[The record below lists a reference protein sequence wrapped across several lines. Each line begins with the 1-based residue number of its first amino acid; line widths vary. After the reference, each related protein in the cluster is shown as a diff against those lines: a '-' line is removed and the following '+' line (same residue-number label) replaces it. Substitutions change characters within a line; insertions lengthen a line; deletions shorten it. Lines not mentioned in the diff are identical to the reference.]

1 MTKIEYLKALSE
13 HHNLQSKVR
22 KNQFPKREDQ
32 KNRGRWNIRIVMKL
46 NRGRDR
52 VVQSARIKYGKSMLE
67 RTIQYF
73 HPMELFYDLVWRTE
87 KDAATLNVNT
97 REYVTEQTKAV
108 AAKL

>member
-1 MTKIEYLKALSE
+1 
-13 HHNLQSKVR
+13 
-22 KNQFPKREDQ
+22 
-32 KNRGRWNIRIVMKL
+32 MKL

-108 AAKL
+108 AAKLQIREATPYSRTVFVNSRNKYGESVRNI

>member
-13 HHNLQSKVR
+13 HHNLRSKVR

-52 VVQSARIKYGKSMLE
+52 VVQPARIKYGKSMLE

-73 HPMELFYDLVWRTE
+73 HPMELFCD
-87 KDAATLNVNT
+87 
-97 REYVTEQTKAV
+97 
-108 AAKL
+108 